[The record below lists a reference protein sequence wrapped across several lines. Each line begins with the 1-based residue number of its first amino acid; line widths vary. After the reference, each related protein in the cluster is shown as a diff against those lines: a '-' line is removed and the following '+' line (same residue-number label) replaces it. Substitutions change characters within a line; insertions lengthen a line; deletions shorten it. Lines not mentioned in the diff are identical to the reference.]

1 MSLLTGQTAV
11 VTGGAQGLGLA
22 IARRFI
28 DEGARV
34 VLGDVNL
41 EATEAAAQ
49 ELGGPEVATAVRC
62 DVTSSAEVEAL
73 VQAAVER
80 FGGLDI
86 MVNNAG
92 ITRDATLRKM
102 TEEQFDQVIAVH
114 LKGTWNGTKSAAA
127 IMRENQRG
135 AIVNMSSISGKVGLV
150 GQTNY
155 SAAKAGIVGMT
166 KASAKELAHLGVR
179 VNAIQPGLI
188 RSAMTEAMPQ
198 RIWDQKLAEIPMG
211 RAGEPDEVAKVAL
224 FLASDLSSY
233 MTGTVLEVTGGRHVL
248 TTREAVICEPVR
260 TPIGRYG
267 GMFASL
273 TAVELGVVALK
284 GLLERTGVAPE
295 QVQDMILGH
304 CYPNSE
310 APAIGRVVALDAGL
324 PVTVPGMQVDRRC
337 GSGLQAVIQAC
348 LQVRSGDNDLVVAGG
363 AESMSNVAFYSTDMR
378 WGGARSGVQIHDGL
392 ARGRTTAGGQFY
404 PVPGGMLETAENLR
418 REYGIT
424 RAEQDELA
432 VRSHRNAVAA
442 QESGVLAE
450 EIIPVTVRSR
460 KVRPRSTPTSTRVPT
475 PRSKPWPS

>member
-1 MSLLTGQTAV
+1 MIWVRQSPRDRKLGDQVSLLTGQTAV

-22 IARRFI
+22 IAKRFI
-28 DEGARV
+28 GEGARV

-62 DVTSSAEVEAL
+62 DVTSGADVEAL

-127 IMRENQRG
+127 IMRENKRG

-233 MTGTVLEVTGGRHVL
+233 MTGTVLEVTGGRHV
-248 TTREAVICEPVR
+248 
-260 TPIGRYG
+260 
-267 GMFASL
+267 
-273 TAVELGVVALK
+273 
-284 GLLERTGVAPE
+284 
-295 QVQDMILGH
+295 
-304 CYPNSE
+304 
-310 APAIGRVVALDAGL
+310 
-324 PVTVPGMQVDRRC
+324 
-337 GSGLQAVIQAC
+337 
-348 LQVRSGDNDLVVAGG
+348 
-363 AESMSNVAFYSTDMR
+363 
-378 WGGARSGVQIHDGL
+378 
-392 ARGRTTAGGQFY
+392 
-404 PVPGGMLETAENLR
+404 
-418 REYGIT
+418 
-424 RAEQDELA
+424 
-432 VRSHRNAVAA
+432 
-442 QESGVLAE
+442 
-450 EIIPVTVRSR
+450 
-460 KVRPRSTPTSTRVPT
+460 
-475 PRSKPWPS
+475 